1 MTSETEP
8 LKSGAKLPDHPSHS
22 TALKIVKYGEVRDSH
37 SGVLCAPKLHNS
49 DVASLKAG
57 NKSLSHL
64 HLFKIE
70 NGRIWHTRSRV
81 TITCEVEP
89 LDD

>member
-1 MTSETEP
+1 MLAETEP
-8 LKSGAKLPDHPSHS
+8 LKSGAKLPNHPSHT
-22 TALKIVKYGEVRDSH
+22 TAERITKYLEVKDSH
-37 SGVLCAPKLHNS
+37 TGVVCVSRLHNS
-49 DVASLKAG
+49 DLASLKAG

>member
-1 MTSETEP
+1 MTAETEP
-8 LKSGAKLPDHPSHS
+8 LKNGSRLPEHPSDTTS
-22 TALKIVKYGEVRDSH
+22 LKIVKYGEVRDSH

-49 DVASLKAG
+49 DVSSLKAG

-81 TITCEVEP
+81 TITVECEP